1 MPSSSSALLR
11 DRRKLPFFHF
21 AIVLRAN
28 SFKLKPLR
36 VTTVQVDLS
45 KIEST
50 QIAPA
55 TKKSLESFMP
65 KSWLEGGIAMLDG
78 SGRMLQVNEPLS
90 NWLEKTPDGL
100 IGESFWDTIGEL
112 SPDWKGLLDSLRES
126 PAPFSRLNLKLPA
139 PPPHPIQ
146 WFTLEAA
153 RSPQSLF
160 IRLSST
166 LPPLS
171 ELEEG
176 IWDEHLHN
184 EAARREMFVRLLR
197 AEARLEGLTRR
208 WPCVIFSQRPDFSL
222 QFASPN
228 IKELTGIDAP
238 DWTSKPGRF
247 WDLVHEADEAELQQQ
262 FKRAVLTNSAVTN
275 TYRIRHAATG
285 RVAYVLEHRQP
296 AISHNGLLLGYE
308 VVWLDVTRQTIAEK
322 RLSTAA
328 WKETLAV
335 LTLGMAHDFTNIIAG
350 IHSLSES
357 FLSGMQPSHPF
368 HEGLSLIKKS
378 SLQASQ
384 LVQRMINLHLGQTG
398 ERNYHNLNDIV
409 HDIVEL
415 VAKILPRR
423 IQVKTEPSSAP
434 LPVYLDVVEF
444 RQVVINLML
453 NAADAMPQGGR
464 LTLLTS
470 RHEQLPEM
478 QNKKGVIPRLPCVC
492 LSIQDTGCGIKQRHL
507 SSVFDPFFTTKSKG
521 SGLGLYN
528 ARIAIEKHQ
537 GLISVT
543 STEGVGTCFQ
553 IWLPEAD
560 FAESARVQEEARR
573 TRFARRSLLL
583 LGQSGEILDKTAEL
597 LRSHNYYIV
606 VAASTDSVGD
616 LLQSSDY
623 QFAGVMLLAE
633 PNEPALRT
641 LLSEVRQEK
650 KDLKFILKL
659 AGCNQDELD
668 TQFLN
673 NVDLLLNPDL
683 SEADMLSKLKSFF
696 DQHG

>member
-1 MPSSSSALLR
+1 M
-11 DRRKLPFFHF
+11 
-21 AIVLRAN
+21 
-28 SFKLKPLR
+28 
-36 VTTVQVDLS
+36 QVDLP

-50 QIAPA
+50 KNTQA

-65 KSWLEGGIAMLDG
+65 KSWLEGGIATLDA
-78 SGRMLQVNEPLS
+78 SGRMLEVNEPLS

-100 IGESFWDTIGEL
+100 IGQSFWDTMGEL
-112 SPDWKGLLDSLRES
+112 SADWKGLLDNLRAS

-153 RSPQSLF
+153 RSPQSQF

-228 IKELTGIDAP
+228 IKELTGIEAA
-238 DWTSKPGRF
+238 DWTGKPGRF

-357 FLSGMQPSHPF
+357 FLSGMQPNHPF

-423 IQVKTEPSSAP
+423 IQVKTEPSAAP

-478 QNKKGVIPRLPCVC
+478 ENKKGVIPRLPCVC

-543 STEGVGTCFQ
+543 STEGAGTCFQ
-553 IWLPEAD
+553 LWLPEAD
-560 FAESARVQEEARR
+560 FAEAARVQEEARR
-573 TRFARRSLLL
+573 TRLARRSLLL
-583 LGQSGEILDKTAEL
+583 LGQSGEMLDKTAEL

-696 DQHG
+696 DQNG

>member
-1 MPSSSSALLR
+1 MSL
-11 DRRKLPFFHF
+11 
-21 AIVLRAN
+21 
-28 SFKLKPLR
+28 
-36 VTTVQVDLS
+36 QGELS

-50 QIAPA
+50 GRAAPGKNLA
-55 TKKSLESFMP
+55 SFVP
-65 KSWLEGGIAMLDG
+65 RSWLEGGIATLDDA
-78 SGRMLQVNEPLS
+78 GRMLEVNEPLGS
-90 NWLEKTPDGL
+90 WLEKTPGSL
-100 IGESFWDTIGEL
+100 VGQSFWDTLGEI
-112 SPDWKGLLDSLRES
+112 SPDWKGAMAPVRES
-126 PAPFSRLNLKLPA
+126 TAPFTRLNLKLSA
-139 PPPHPIQ
+139 PHPHPAQ

-153 RSPQSLF
+153 RAPGHQF
-160 IRLSST
+160 VRLSST

-171 ELEEG
+171 ELEEA

-184 EAARREMFVRLLR
+184 DAARREMFVRLLR

-228 IKELTGIDAP
+228 IKELTGIDAAEWP
-238 DWTSKPGRF
+238 GKPGRF
-247 WDLVHEADEAELQQQ
+247 WDLVHESDAAELQHQ
-262 FKRAVLTNSAVTN
+262 FKRAVLTSSAVTN
-275 TYRIRHAATG
+275 TYRIRHAGTG
-285 RVAYVLEHRQP
+285 RVAYILEHRQP
-296 AISHNGLLLGYE
+296 AISQNGLLLGYE

-357 FLSGMQPSHPF
+357 YLSGLLPEHPF

-398 ERNYHNLNDIV
+398 ERNYHSLNDIV
-409 HDIVEL
+409 NDLVEL
-415 VAKILPRR
+415 VTKILPRR
-423 IQVKTEPSSAP
+423 IQVVTELAVER

-464 LTLLTS
+464 LTLRTS
-470 RHEQLPEM
+470 RHEALPELE
-478 QNKKGVIPRLPCVC
+478 NKKGVAPRLPCVC
-492 LSIQDTGCGIKQRHL
+492 LMIQDTGCGIKQRHL
-507 SSVFDPFFTTKSKG
+507 TSVFDPFFTTKAKG

-537 GLISVT
+537 GLISVD
-543 STEGVGTCFQ
+543 STEGVGTAFRL
-553 IWLPEAD
+553 WLPEAD
-560 FAESARVQEEARR
+560 FEESARVQEEARR
-573 TRFARRSLLL
+573 TRLARRSLLL
-583 LGQSGEILDKTAEL
+583 LGQGGEMIEKTAEL

-606 VAASTDSVGD
+606 VAAAADSVGD

-623 QFAGVMLLAE
+623 QFAGVLLLAE
-633 PNEPALRT
+633 PNDAALNT

-650 KDLKFILKL
+650 KELKIVLKL
-659 AGCNQDELD
+659 AGCNQDDLD
-668 TQFLN
+668 AQLLN
-673 NVDLLLNPDL
+673 NIDLLLNPDL
-683 SEADMLSKLKSFF
+683 SEADMLLKLKSFF
-696 DQHG
+696 DQNG